1 VVVNAADRSL
11 FMRCIWRQNAQ
22 ASTQAALRR
31 GIDDARAYERDQ
43 RPGRRQA
50 RIIRIWMRAI
60 DAVS

>member
-1 VVVNAADRSL
+1 
-11 FMRCIWRQNAQ
+11 MRCIWRQNAQ

-50 RIIRIWMRAI
+50 RIIRIWLRAI
-60 DAVS
+60 DAAS